1 MTEKTYIATI
11 RIRTDTDAS
20 IEIEA
25 EGTPDELLE
34 IQREFKRAHGPGL
47 PDADFRNVIDEYLWG
62 NGSMSSDEY
71 ETMNDEQKTI
81 IQNIKRSKKRH
92 QARTQE
98 KDTIHHSLQHES
110 TSHTAV

>member
-1 MTEKTYIATI
+1 MNEKTYIATI
-11 RIRTDTDAS
+11 RIPTDTYAY

-34 IQREFKRAHGPGL
+34 IQREFKRTHGPGL

-62 NGSMSSDEY
+62 NGSMSSSDY
-71 ETMNDEQKTI
+71 ESMNAEQQTI
-81 IQNIKRSKKRH
+81 IQTIKRSKKRL

-98 KDTIHHSLQHES
+98 KDTIHHSLQ
-110 TSHTAV
+110 

>member
-1 MTEKTYIATI
+1 MEKTYIATI
-11 RIRTDTDAS
+11 RIPTDTYAY

-25 EGTPDELLE
+25 EGTPDELIE
-34 IQREFKRAHGPGL
+34 IQREFKRGPGL
-47 PDADFRNVIDEYLWG
+47 PDTDFRNVIDEYLWG

-110 TSHTAV
+110 TSHPTV